1 MFVISDQ
8 FESQKMDEDDRIIF
22 MGSFLC
28 LYLLLNQKIR
38 NNRICKT
45 RPINRQRKQHGFF
58 KSYFLPMKS
67 NDREQFFKYTRMSV
81 ASFNKLLEMVTPLI
95 RKRVVLPDAISAEER
110 LAITLQLSTN
120 S

>member
-1 MFVISDQ
+1 
-8 FESQKMDEDDRIIF
+8 
-22 MGSFLC
+22 
-28 LYLLLNQKIR
+28 
-38 NNRICKT
+38 
-45 RPINRQRKQHGFF
+45 
-58 KSYFLPMKS
+58 MKS

-81 ASFNKLLEMVTPLI
+81 ASFNKLLKMVTPLI